1 MVVDDRLMDLLLRWE
16 ELREQGRLV
25 SAEELCRDCPEL
37 LDEVRRRLRFLGAVR
52 ADAEPEA
59 GTTTGL
65 DAPVSPQT
73 VSDDQATG
81 PRGAA
86 AVVPGYEVLGELG
99 RGGMGVVY

>member
-1 MVVDDRLMDLLLRWE
+1 MVVDDRLMDLLLQWE

-37 LDEVRRRLRFLGAVR
+37 LDEVRRRLRFLDAVR
-52 ADAEPEA
+52 PGGEPEA

-65 DAPVSPQT
+65 DGPASLQT
-73 VSDDQATG
+73 VAGDQPAG

-86 AVVPGYEVLGELG
+86 AVPGYEVLEELG
-99 RGGMGVVY
+99 RGGM